1 MCQSMRLSLFRSWRM
16 PVLLSVTVGLPRAK
30 QIIKHLY
37 EDTLS
42 GKLTDARFIK
52 LSGGYEREQ
61 EELKA
66 LTDTLHK
73 EITKREQ
80 KKTDARNF
88 VAVTKR
94 YTDLQE
100 LDATVLREFIER
112 IYIYEK
118 DKQTQTQ
125 EIQIVYNFIG
135 AFDFTQAAEQRQ
147 TMQKRAGK
155 VSVAAEP

>member
-1 MCQSMRLSLFRSWRM
+1 M
-16 PVLLSVTVGLPRAK
+16 
-30 QIIKHLY
+30 
-37 EDTLS
+37 
-42 GKLTDARFIK
+42 
-52 LSGGYEREQ
+52 
-61 EELKA
+61 KA